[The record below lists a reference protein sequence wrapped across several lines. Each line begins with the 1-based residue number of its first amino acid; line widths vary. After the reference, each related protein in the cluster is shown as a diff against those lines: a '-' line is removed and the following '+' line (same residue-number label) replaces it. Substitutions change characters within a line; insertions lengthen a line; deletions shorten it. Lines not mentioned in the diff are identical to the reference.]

1 MLFQILK
8 SEIKTKMESFS
19 KTSKLELIS
28 QDAPLLPSFFFGLFL
43 ASGSYN
49 EFGEIEISTDIKE
62 IFEYLQKNLKKT
74 IKKYE
79 INSNFDEIL
88 EEKEN
93 FVINGKTFYKITFKN
108 NILEKVFNLLNI
120 NQEDTI
126 EENIL
131 KATKTVDNIKN
142 FTKGMFIGC
151 ATSSIKISEKANE
164 KTSSGYHLEFSS
176 KSLPLLREFSH
187 VLAQFDISPKL
198 ITRKNIFVLYLKD
211 AEQVCNLLALVGA
224 NNSVLILQNEIAKRD
239 FRNKINRQT
248 NCLSGNISKTVDASL
263 KQLEAIKKID
273 NKIGLDKLPPDLEEV
288 ALLRLANPEEPLNI
302 LLQLSNIQLTK
313 SGLNHR
319 FRKIIS
325 MAEKL

>member
-1 MLFQILK
+1 
-8 SEIKTKMESFS
+8 MESFS

-28 QDAPLLPSFFFGLFL
+28 QETTVLPSFFFGLFL

-62 IFEYLQKNLKKT
+62 VFEFLNKNLKKLL
-74 IKKYE
+74 KKNE
-79 INSNFDEIL
+79 IEANFDNLI
-88 EEKEN
+88 EEREN
-93 FVINGKTFYKITFKN
+93 FVINKTFHKIVFKN
-108 NILEKVFNLLNI
+108 NVLEKIFSLLEIKNE
-120 NQEDTI
+120 NTI
-126 EENIL
+126 EQNISL
-131 KATKTVDNIKN
+131 ATKNVDEIKN
-142 FTKGMFIGC
+142 FAKGMFLGC
-151 ATSSIKISEKANE
+151 GTSSIKISEKANE

-198 ITRKNIFVLYLKD
+198 ITRKNLFVLYLKD

-248 NCLSGNISKTVDASL
+248 NCLSGNISKTVEASL
-263 KQLEAIKKID
+263 KQLDAIKKID
-273 NKIGLDKLPPDLEEV
+273 RKIGLDKLPPDLEEV
-288 ALLRLANPEEPLNI
+288 ALLRLANPEEPLNV
-302 LLQLSNIQLTK
+302 LLQLSNIKLTK

-319 FRKIIS
+319 FRKLIS
-325 MAEKL
+325 MAEKM